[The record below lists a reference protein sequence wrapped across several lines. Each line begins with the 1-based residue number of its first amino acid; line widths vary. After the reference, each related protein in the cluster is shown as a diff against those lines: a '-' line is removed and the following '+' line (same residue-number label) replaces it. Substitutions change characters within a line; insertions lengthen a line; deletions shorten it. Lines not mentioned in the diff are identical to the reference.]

1 MIKEVTEFNV
11 KRNQLAFD
19 MNLELKMVQEEI
31 REFWDAE
38 TVAERLDAL
47 VDTEYV
53 WIGTQIKASYN
64 TVALPDEL
72 VNSIRQT
79 LGLMGDILAEEL
91 GMHMSDCYHSAR
103 KIVCEINNMKG
114 TDKDEDGKV
123 KKHKELRDATKEIA
137 LMIQSVTAPKDY

>member
-1 MIKEVTEFNV
+1 MYIEVMKFNKE
-11 KRNQLAFD
+11 RNQLKWD
-19 MNLELKMVQEEI
+19 MKLELDMVREEI

-38 TVAERLDAL
+38 TIAERLDAL

-53 WIGTQIKASYN
+53 WIGTQIKSSYN
-64 TVALPDEL
+64 TVSLPDEL

-79 LGLMGDILAEEL
+79 LGLMGDVLEEEL
-91 GMHMSDCYHSAR
+91 GVHMSDCYHSAR
-103 KIVCEINNMKG
+103 KIVCEINSMKG
-114 TDKDEDGKV
+114 TDKDKDGKV

>member
-31 REFWDAE
+31 REFWDAT
-38 TVAERLDAL
+38 TVAERLDAF

-64 TVALPDEL
+64 TRALPDEL
-72 VNSIRQT
+72 VNGIRMT
-79 LGLMGDILAEEL
+79 LGLMGDFLAEEL
-91 GMHMSDCYHSAR
+91 GMHMSSCYHEAR
-103 KIVCEINNMKG
+103 KIVCEINATKG
-114 TDKDEDGKV
+114 TDVDKDGKV
-123 KKHKELRDATKEIA
+123 MKKKDIRDATKEIA
-137 LMIQSVTAPKDY
+137 IMIEEIKNGKL